1 MVSGTCPAL
10 PFSVALF
17 LTRENT
23 TRIVRNSTNKSPA
36 AGVGMTWCDLNPR
49 AIPSEPSSA
58 SVDSAQPPEGTV
70 PRGRHHTLGRF
81 WAESTDAENGSLR
94 IFLPIVLLSCAQ
106 RNLHSPRFRDHKK
119 PLQVSCCLHSIQYPW
134 KLTLPQVTYPQETYQ
149 SIQNYSYLPYT
160 CECESSQVAT
170 SRIIIFI

>member
-10 PFSVALF
+10 PFAVALF

-36 AGVGMTWCDLNPR
+36 AGVGMTRSDLNPR

-58 SVDSAQPPEGTV
+58 SVDSE
-70 PRGRHHTLGRF
+70 
-81 WAESTDAENGSLR
+81 DGSLR

-134 KLTLPQVTYPQETYQ
+134 KLTLPQVTYPQETYP

>member
-81 WAESTDAENGSLR
+81 WADSTDAEDGSLR
-94 IFLPIVLLSCAQ
+94 IFLPIVFLSCNYNIHLIPELKIA
-106 RNLHSPRFRDHKK
+106 RKIKHVNICIL
-119 PLQVSCCLHSIQYPW
+119 IQFIRIFSG
-134 KLTLPQVTYPQETYQ
+134 LD
-149 SIQNYSYLPYT
+149 
-160 CECESSQVAT
+160 ESSLRYLIQIVN
-170 SRIIIFI
+170 I